1 MSRMAWNA
9 HINHSQVMTAHL
21 FTDQETRMHAAT
33 FCLAPLRDL
42 AGKREYDE
50 ALRRIVEMLTPSQ
63 QVESTPKAAP

>member
-21 FTDQETRMHAAT
+21 FTDQEARMHAAT

-50 ALRRIVEMLTPSQ
+50 ALRRIVEMLTPPS
-63 QVESTPKAAP
+63 KGGAK